1 MMVGDPDVVV
11 GQNGPLELVVRC
23 IPNEALDA
31 VVLLMRSSIDG
42 WALTSDASGQVNLI
56 NLPAGE
62 RAFTAIST
70 GTGEIAAPGAP
81 GISAVAPSGHVLTLA
96 SDTAVMAVDVFEPN
110 CVVAGVVTSIK
121 GKLPSR
127 RPNKRRGPAR

>member
-1 MMVGDPDVVV
+1 M
-11 GQNGPLELVVRC
+11 RS
-23 IPNEALDA
+23 
-31 VVLLMRSSIDG
+31 VLLVRSSVDG
-42 WALTSDASGQVNLI
+42 WALRFDASGQVNLI

-62 RAFTAIST
+62 RAFTAISSA
-70 GTGEIAAPGAP
+70 TGEFAAARGT

-121 GKLPSR
+121 GKLP
-127 RPNKRRGPAR
+127 